1 MEVSSARPN
10 VCCKSSRDEPKGHPM
25 LKLALYGLSGVGKS
39 TTSTLIGR
47 LCCQRGM
54 TFEVVKI
61 AEPLY
66 RMQRDI
72 YARLGRRISPHQQ
85 DQLLLRALADQIRR
99 IEPSF
104 LAGDFLRRVDQSMAA
119 AIVNDD
125 LKDVDFDYP
134 RLVQAG
140 FRFVRITCREE
151 TRARRLSGR
160 ADLTQAPETSQTWDF
175 GRIQPDWEVDNT
187 EDGEDALVEKLSQL
201 LARWVK

>member
-1 MEVSSARPN
+1 
-10 VCCKSSRDEPKGHPM
+10 M
-25 LKLALYGLSGVGKS
+25 LKLAFYGLSGVGKS
-39 TTSTLIGR
+39 TASTLIGR
-47 LCCQRGM
+47 MCRQRGV

-72 YARLGRRISPHQQ
+72 YVRLGRQVTPHQQ

-104 LAGDFLRRVDQSMAA
+104 LTDDFLWRVDQSTAT
-119 AIVNDD
+119 AIINDD
-125 LKDVDFDYP
+125 LKDVSFDYP
-134 RLVQAG
+134 RLAQAG
-140 FRFVRITCREE
+140 FRFVRITCEEE

-160 ADLTQAPETSQTWDF
+160 ADLTRAPETSQTWGFDHI
-175 GRIQPDWEVDNT
+175 RPDWELDNT
-187 EDGEDALVEKLSQL
+187 EDGENALVRKLSPL

>member
-1 MEVSSARPN
+1 
-10 VCCKSSRDEPKGHPM
+10 M

-47 LCCQRGM
+47 MCRQRGM

-66 RMQRDI
+66 RMQCDI
-72 YARLGRRISPHQQ
+72 YARLGRQVSPHQQ

-104 LAGDFLRRVDQSMAA
+104 LVDDFLRRVGQSTAK
-119 AIVNDD
+119 AIINDD

-134 RLVQAG
+134 KLMRAG
-140 FRFVRITCREE
+140 FRFVSITCAEE
-151 TRARRLSGR
+151 TRAHRLSWR
-160 ADLTQAPETSQTWDF
+160 ADLTQAPETSKTWGFD
-175 GRIQPDWEVDNT
+175 GIRPDWEIDNT
-187 EDGEDALVEKLSQL
+187 EDGEDALAGKLSQL